1 MSQRYGDAGYNASV
15 SGTADLYAA
24 SVQVAA
30 GADTN
35 VAAAA
40 LNFFNTNSMGYPT
53 SGAVT
58 APMLLGNTGNSGI
71 PGDPLSEQLKADKE
85 AIYGHPLFP
94 LLSCLFEKCELATCS
109 PREPARDNGAGGNPA
124 NNVCSSASF
133 KDDLA
138 HFQELMQRKPPFY
151 VPNPELDQMM
161 LLSIQVL
168 RYHLLELEKVHELC
182 DNFCQRYVLSL
193 KNKMPMDL
201 IGEERS
207 SSTQPSSSL
216 SPSNTV
222 ASSASPSLGTPM
234 GAPPYQP
241 QYEAQT
247 VPLPENTS
255 SLPQTNDATVS
266 STGFLDL
273 SSVSGSG
280 CSSTHSNATTPNSGG
295 PQVNHEQHP
304 FGHGG
309 GANPTTSITPTTT
322 NSEHQTNHTGGIQQQ
337 NSSNAPPPMQN
348 HLGPASNNGNAV
360 ASPSINSGHRLDSTP
375 ISADTPNAQHS
386 QHGNYD
392 SISETGDDTGSLCGS
407 TNEDGRDSASDE
419 GNSNNNSQNGGHSA
433 NQQSNSK
440 RKVPKVFSKEA
451 ITKFRSWLFH
461 NLTHPYPSE
470 EQKKQL
476 AQDTGL
482 TILQVNNWFINAR
495 RRIVQP
501 MIDSNNRAGRSACN
515 VFRNRRRRESGNSPG
530 PSPGLS
536 STPGANNYSPENNQ
550 MLNPIAGNVAAAYP
564 STAMFPNPYAPNM
577 PFPNTTFPGQ
587 MSMPFMMNPYNPMNA
602 AQMAPS
608 WIDFSAANQPGLMD
622 S

>member
-392 SISETGDDTGSLCGS
+392 SISETVTYSVGKINT
-407 TNEDGRDSASDE
+407 
-419 GNSNNNSQNGGHSA
+419 
-433 NQQSNSK
+433 
-440 RKVPKVFSKEA
+440 A
-451 ITKFRSWLFH
+451 IAIFRCIEH
-461 NLTHPYPSE
+461 
-470 EQKKQL
+470 
-476 AQDTGL
+476 
-482 TILQVNNWFINAR
+482 R
-495 RRIVQP
+495 
-501 MIDSNNRAGRSACN
+501 
-515 VFRNRRRRESGNSPG
+515 
-530 PSPGLS
+530 
-536 STPGANNYSPENNQ
+536 
-550 MLNPIAGNVAAAYP
+550 
-564 STAMFPNPYAPNM
+564 
-577 PFPNTTFPGQ
+577 
-587 MSMPFMMNPYNPMNA
+587 
-602 AQMAPS
+602 
-608 WIDFSAANQPGLMD
+608 
-622 S
+622 